1 MKGLLSL
8 AVTLA
13 AFGCGTAFFEITCND
28 RPLGFVSRAT
38 ITSTG
43 GEKSCSSEFAF

>member
-8 AVTLA
+8 VVTLA
-13 AFGCGTAFFEITCND
+13 AFGCGPAFFEISCND
-28 RPLGFVSRAT
+28 WSLGFVSRAT

-43 GEKSCSSEFAF
+43 GEKSCLSDFAF